1 MLAGANGTVN
11 GPYGNCMACDGVSAI
26 VFDDP
31 HDEIGTPMAGMLAL
45 AGRLTRSAGLATVY
59 APYLC
64 VDRRDDHD
72 DPD

>member
-1 MLAGANGTVN
+1 
-11 GPYGNCMACDGVSAI
+11 
-26 VFDDP
+26 
-31 HDEIGTPMAGMLAL
+31 MLAL

-64 VDRRDDHD
+64 FDRRDDHD